1 MKVSTAAR
9 DVQQSFKVYT
19 KKEVVSCKYH
29 QKGFQQKW
37 VIETVFCI
45 TSEAGTKT
53 NEMTAMRTRYLY
65 NLKIIVICCAQTSNT
80 FFISSG
86 SVRIWFRNGFQGNL
100 TFCTNGTS
108 YEAGQTS
115 QSGVD

>member
-1 MKVSTAAR
+1 MRHLTENRTSVCNTNESLSQNMKMSTAGR

-37 VIETVFCI
+37 AIDTVFCI

-65 NLKIIVICCAQTSNT
+65 NLKIIVLCCAQTSNT
-80 FFISSG
+80 F
-86 SVRIWFRNGFQGNL
+86 
-100 TFCTNGTS
+100 
-108 YEAGQTS
+108 
-115 QSGVD
+115 